1 MKLKSRNLILGVGLL
16 MSSLGVVNAAP
27 QSGAYGCDQI
37 VDKQYYSACYNYE
50 LKGTLFVKGSLSV
63 SQLKAPSLERKSM
76 RFFEET
82 AIPARYRKKLSD
94 YRGSGLDRGHLF
106 SNSSLNYSRP
116 AQKSSFSLLNTVP
129 QYPKA
134 NRGIW
139 KYVET
144 ASRRLAI
151 KKGGVIMIT
160 GAVYDRITPKRVG
173 AGRIAIPT
181 HTYKIMKFG
190 DGDVLTF
197 LVPNKN
203 DDMGKK
209 PSNFKSSLEEVKKLT
224 GFDFRNELR

>member
-1 MKLKSRNLILGVGLL
+1 
-16 MSSLGVVNAAP
+16 MS
-27 QSGAYGCDQI
+27 
-37 VDKQYYSACYNYE
+37 
-50 LKGTLFVKGSLSV
+50 
-63 SQLKAPSLERKSM
+63 KA
-76 RFFEET
+76 T
-82 AIPARYRKKLSD
+82 
-94 YRGSGLDRGHLF
+94 LF
-106 SNSSLNYSRP
+106 SNATLNYSRT
-116 AQKSSFSLLNTVP
+116 AQKSSFSLINTVP

-151 KKGGVIMIT
+151 KKGGVKMIT

-190 DGDVLTF
+190 DGDVLVF

-203 DDMGKK
+203 ENMGSK
-209 PSNFKSSLEEVKKLT
+209 PSRLKSSLEEVRKLT
-224 GFDFRNELR
+224 GFDGAW